1 MVYEITS
8 FGLLIVVVY
17 GGLSLTTAILTYGRA
32 YRLRMAYRQL
42 FTPVLQPIEQIPTNN
57 LHDTQELKPV
67 LRKMVSTEI
76 SLYIQPDAEVE
87 IRAQAEINRHKRNLR
102 RIIDHITSPPLA
114 S

>member
-8 FGLLIVVVY
+8 FGLLIIILY
-17 GGLSLTTAILTYGRA
+17 GGLSITTAILTYGRS
-32 YRLRMAYRQL
+32 YRLRIAYQQL
-42 FTPVLQPIEQIPTNN
+42 VIPILQPIEQIPTNN

-76 SLYIQPDAEVE
+76 SLHIQPDAEIE
-87 IRAQAEINRHKRNLR
+87 IRAQAEINRHKHNLR